1 MEVELMSGI
10 KGNIPFNALM
20 DRMEIAQDRNLKE
33 QKRIKIGKKNEK
45 YVRSAAWIDDNIRL
59 NQKLRQILNKKWRK
73 ARQNKKPRRELESLE
88 KDYKVQQKKTSILMG
103 QTKGAWEKARI
114 QEGKITNG
122 KSMWTVIQEV
132 LGKRKSRKE
141 QIYIYIDE
149 KERKPVEEI
158 WDPYIEDWKSTV
170 YQKQERVL
178 KQNWYGNKE
187 NKGLKAEIIEEE
199 KMLGERSRMMKMPQ
213 MTADDLIRIVGK
225 QKNGKAAGTDCIKA
239 EVLKH
244 LVKNNKFVEI
254 TVRAINRIPYGK
266 IHRRM
271 KESRTTMLKKMPET
285 RHKGLETNSSR
296 KHNGQDNLWILQGK
310 NRGTP
315 KRQQPQ
321 ARNTIWFYKG
331 RKGGTLYFYY
341 QPYNKH
347 DLRK

>member
-1 MEVELMSGI
+1 
-10 KGNIPFNALM
+10 
-20 DRMEIAQDRNLKE
+20 
-33 QKRIKIGKKNEK
+33 
-45 YVRSAAWIDDNIRL
+45 
-59 NQKLRQILNKKWRK
+59 
-73 ARQNKKPRRELESLE
+73 
-88 KDYKVQQKKTSILMG
+88 MG

-213 MTADDLIRIVGK
+213 MTAEDLRGSY
-225 QKNGKAAGTDCIKA
+225 DL
-239 EVLKH
+239 E
-244 LVKNNKFVEI
+244 
-254 TVRAINRIPYGK
+254 
-266 IHRRM
+266 
-271 KESRTTMLKKMPET
+271 
-285 RHKGLETNSSR
+285 GLESKMVSS
-296 KHNGQDNLWILQGK
+296 I
-310 NRGTP
+310 T
-315 KRQQPQ
+315 
-321 ARNTIWFYKG
+321 TIFK
-331 RKGGTLYFYY
+331 KS
-341 QPYNKH
+341 
-347 DLRK
+347 